1 MEDRKEWYV
10 VNTYAGH
17 ENRVKESLEKRMK
30 AMDLG
35 DCLDRIVVAEEE
47 EIDYKNGKE
56 IKKIKNLFPGYLFVK
71 MNMTDEAWY
80 VVRNTSGVTG
90 LIGSAGGGGKPF
102 SVPDEEMEGVLKRIG
117 QSEKKVVA
125 EFEVGDRVKIL
136 SGPFANVEGIVEN
149 MDDANGVATVLAIMF
164 GRETPTEVE
173 YINLEKA
180 I

>member
-56 IKKIKNLFPGYLFVK
+56 IKNLFPGYLFVK
-71 MNMTDEAWY
+71 INMTDEAWY

-136 SGPFANVEGIVEN
+136 SGPFANVEGIVES
-149 MDDANGVATVLAIMF
+149 MDDASGVATVLAIMF

>member
-102 SVPDEEMEGVLKRIG
+102 SVPDEEM
-117 QSEKKVVA
+117 
-125 EFEVGDRVKIL
+125 
-136 SGPFANVEGIVEN
+136 
-149 MDDANGVATVLAIMF
+149 
-164 GRETPTEVE
+164 
-173 YINLEKA
+173 
-180 I
+180 